1 MRRPAAVLAATALA
15 LTLAACSPEV
25 DEDRC
30 VPPTP
35 SASGAPHVEADD
47 GEPCVPDGAGGWTE
61 APDSDGHVKA
71 KSTKATSTTKAK
83 TTQRPRTGS
92 TTSTRRTR

>member
-1 MRRPAAVLAATALA
+1 MRRPVAVLAAVALA
-15 LTLAACSPEV
+15 LSLAACSPEV

-35 SASGAPHVEADD
+35 SPTGAPWREADD
-47 GEPCVPDGAGGWTE
+47 GEACVPDGAGGWTE

-71 KSTKATSTTKAK
+71 KSTKSTKAK
-83 TTQRPRTGS
+83 ATQRPRTGS
-92 TTSTRRTR
+92 TKSTRRNP